1 MSKKTIIAISIV
13 TVMIMMAFGGM
24 VTAQNSNMKYSPSSI
39 SSKGTNNPAVNVT
52 ISYVSQLM
60 GYLNANPNYSR
71 IELNNAHFFNA
82 SANKE
87 LISHGNII
95 LNNLTYKYTFHL
107 TEYNNTGNISSTEHL
122 ILCRHATS
130 RESGHAEN
138 HIYSNRTALSVLYTY
153 GGRSL
158 NKNTDAA
165 GSSIYVNN
173 TTRVHYMVIPGP
185 HVIVNRVE
193 LPVLPLPSPG
203 VTYNIKSSKH
213 FTAYETV
220 VNSKNSTNTTFS
232 FSSPKISANGNSST
246 TRINNNT
253 DRYENMTGI
262 INNKNNNTKFMINIV
277 NGNGTLSTGTDP
289 VNFTFDPQSEGRS
302 INGGYEY
309 MWMDTATLS
318 YFEGVGLE
326 SIVSIIAGAASLAV
340 PVTGVVAGPLSL
352 ITVVMAYYDATFIT
366 SYNTDILYVE
376 AGWWHPY
383 AWWLSWLYEP
393 YMEIGYHTDEV
404 HNMLFGGTTH
414 ITWTYIPLFAST
426 GYLAPTEKIS
436 NVAVQNT
443 HMSFFPTWN
452 PSV

>member
-1 MSKKTIIAISIV
+1 MNRKTIMAISIV

-60 GYLNANPNYSR
+60 EYLNANPNYSR

-87 LISHGNII
+87 LISRGNII

-107 TEYNNTGNISSTEHL
+107 TEYNNTGNVSSTEHL

-158 NKNTDAA
+158 NKNTDTA

-185 HVIVNRVE
+185 HVIVNGVG

-203 VTYNIKSSKH
+203 VIYNIKSSKH
-213 FTAYETV
+213 FTAYETI

-246 TRINNNT
+246 IKINNNCCGFSI
-253 DRYENMTGI
+253 RYI
-262 INNKNNNTKFMINIV
+262 CKFFRR
-277 NGNGTLSTGTDP
+277 T
-289 VNFTFDPQSEGRS
+289 
-302 INGGYEY
+302 
-309 MWMDTATLS
+309 
-318 YFEGVGLE
+318 
-326 SIVSIIAGAASLAV
+326 
-340 PVTGVVAGPLSL
+340 
-352 ITVVMAYYDATFIT
+352 
-366 SYNTDILYVE
+366 
-376 AGWWHPY
+376 
-383 AWWLSWLYEP
+383 
-393 YMEIGYHTDEV
+393 
-404 HNMLFGGTTH
+404 
-414 ITWTYIPLFAST
+414 
-426 GYLAPTEKIS
+426 
-436 NVAVQNT
+436 
-443 HMSFFPTWN
+443 
-452 PSV
+452 